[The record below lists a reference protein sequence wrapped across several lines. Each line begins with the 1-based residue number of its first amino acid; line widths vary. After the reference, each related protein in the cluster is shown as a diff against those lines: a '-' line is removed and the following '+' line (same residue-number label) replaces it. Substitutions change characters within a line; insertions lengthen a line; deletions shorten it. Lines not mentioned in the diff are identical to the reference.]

1 MAERIRKFRG
11 KSLDDGHWVIGT
23 SVSFYEGG
31 SKALIGMDIDKGD
44 GTFRFSWEKVRP
56 ETVGES
62 IPKPDYEWLGSE
74 ELFEDDIVNA
84 DIYIYNEGMEE
95 DRKETYVGVVTY
107 VDGGYEIVK
116 HGKKDGYPLWCRF
129 QEDDY
134 KILGNKWDNPELLEK
149 EEPC

>member
-11 KSLDDGHWVIGT
+11 KSLNEGHWVIGT

-31 SKALIGMDIDKGD
+31 SKAMIGMDIDNGD

-74 ELFEDDIVNA
+74 ELFEDDIVCA
-84 DIYIYNEGMEE
+84 DSFVGGEKI
-95 DRKETYVGVVTY
+95 KETYAGVVIY

-116 HGKKDGYPLWCRF
+116 DGRKDGYPLWCRF
-129 QEDDY
+129 QEVDY
-134 KILGNKWDNPELLEK
+134 KVLGNKWDNPELLEK